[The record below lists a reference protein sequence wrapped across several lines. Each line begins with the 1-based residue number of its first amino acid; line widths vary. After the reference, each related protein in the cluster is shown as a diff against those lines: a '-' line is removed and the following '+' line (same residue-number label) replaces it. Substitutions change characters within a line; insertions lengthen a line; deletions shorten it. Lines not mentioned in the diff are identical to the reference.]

1 MSTGRQGNLIVTS
14 TNTVTDVQLRQRFIV
29 EIKKQNKPYGL
40 YFEDI
45 QGGFTLTS
53 RAQPQVFQV
62 LPVMV
67 WRVYAD
73 GRPDELVR
81 GVDIVG
87 TPLVALNS
95 ILVTGDS
102 SEVFNGICGAES
114 GQVPVSATAPAMLF
128 SQLEVQKRARG
139 TNRPPI
145 LPAPDKNDSAS
156 IGLFLTGV
164 TAPGAK
170 P

>member
-1 MSTGRQGNLIVTS
+1 MPTGRQGNLIVTS
-14 TNTVTDVQLRQRFIV
+14 TNTVTDAELRQRFIA
-29 EIKKQNKPYGL
+29 EIKKQSKPYGL

-53 RAQPQVFQV
+53 RAQPQAFQV

-95 ILVTGDS
+95 ILVTGNTL
-102 SEVFNGICGAES
+102 EVFNGICGAES
-114 GQVPVSATAPAMLF
+114 GQVPVSAAAPAMLF

-139 TNRPPI
+139 SDRPPI
-145 LPAPDKNDSAS
+145 LSPPGPDEPASTRLFSKDSPAGPKS
-156 IGLFLTGV
+156 
-164 TAPGAK
+164 
-170 P
+170 

>member
-1 MSTGRQGNLIVTS
+1 M
-14 TNTVTDVQLRQRFIV
+14 
-29 EIKKQNKPYGL
+29 
-40 YFEDI
+40 
-45 QGGFTLTS
+45 
-53 RAQPQVFQV
+53 

-95 ILVTGDS
+95 IPLTGDTL
-102 SEVFNGICGAES
+102 EVFNGICGAES
-114 GQVPVSATAPAMLF
+114 GQVAVSAAAPPMLF

-139 TNRPPI
+139 TDRPPI
-145 LPAPDKNDSAS
+145 LPAPVTDGVAS
-156 IGLFLTGV
+156 IRLFPEAVPARGA
-164 TAPGAK
+164 AP
-170 P
+170 